1 MVFYAFN
8 TTFAIMSILEDLQWR
23 YATKRY
29 INQPVPETQIETLLE
44 TIRLTATSLG
54 LQPFEIY
61 DIRSTEIREQLKA
74 AAYNQPQLT
83 EASHVF
89 VFAVWTEVTE
99 VMVDAYLAFVAQ
111 TRNREISQLDGFRK
125 SILGFLGN
133 KSNEE
138 IIKWSSNQAYIA
150 LGKAMVAA
158 AQMRIDSTP
167 MEGFNRGLVDDILDL
182 RSKNLHASVILTVG
196 YRDTENDP
204 IVNAPKVR
212 KPIHQIHRII

>member
-1 MVFYAFN
+1 MN
-8 TTFAIMSILEDLQWR
+8 IIEDLNWR

-29 INQPVPETQIETLLE
+29 TNKPLSEEQVNTILE
-44 TIRLTATSLG
+44 TIRLSATSLG

-61 DIRSTEIREQLKA
+61 DVRSTEVRAKLRE

-99 VMVDAYLAFVAQ
+99 EMVDSYLNFIAT
-111 TRNREISQLDGFRK
+111 TREKDVSTLAGFRK
-125 SILGFLGN
+125 SIMGFVGSKN
-133 KSNEE
+133 TEE

-167 MEGFNRGLVDDILDL
+167 MEGFNRDVVDEILDL
-182 RSKNLHASVILTVG
+182 RSKNLHASVMLTVG
-196 YRDTENDP
+196 YRDAENDP
-204 IVNAPKVR
+204 LATAQKVR

>member
-1 MVFYAFN
+1 MN
-8 TTFAIMSILEDLQWR
+8 IIEDLNWR

-29 INQPVPETQIETLLE
+29 INQEVPQAQIDTLLE
-44 TIRLTATSLG
+44 SIRLTATSLG

-61 DIRSTEIREQLKA
+61 DIRSTDIREKMRE

-89 VFAVWTEVTE
+89 VFAVWTQVTE
-99 VMVDAYLAFVAQ
+99 EMVDQYLQFIAD
-111 TRNREISQLDGFRK
+111 TRNREISQLAGFKK
-125 SILGFLGN
+125 SIMGFLGD
-133 KSNEE
+133 KSTEE

-158 AQMRIDSTP
+158 AQMRVDSTP
-167 MEGFNRGLVDDILDL
+167 MEGFNRDAVDELLGLRD
-182 RSKNLHASVILTVG
+182 KNLHAAVMLTVG

-204 IVNAPKVR
+204 LAGAQKVR
-212 KPIHQIHRII
+212 KAIHQIHRVI

>member
-1 MVFYAFN
+1 MD
-8 TTFAIMSILEDLQWR
+8 IIEDLNWR

-29 INQPVPETQIETLLE
+29 INQEVPQAQIDTLLE
-44 TIRLTATSLG
+44 SIRLTATSLG

-61 DIRSTEIREQLKA
+61 DIRSTDIREKMRE

-89 VFAVWTEVTE
+89 VFAVWTQVTE
-99 VMVDAYLAFVAQ
+99 EMVDQYLQFIAD
-111 TRNREISQLDGFRK
+111 TRNREISQLAGFKK
-125 SILGFLGN
+125 SIMGFLGD
-133 KSNEE
+133 KSTEE

-158 AQMRIDSTP
+158 AQMRVDSTP
-167 MEGFNRGLVDDILDL
+167 MEGFNRDAVDELLGLRD
-182 RSKNLHASVILTVG
+182 KNLHAAVMLTVG

-204 IVNAPKVR
+204 LAGAQKVR
-212 KPIHQIHRII
+212 KAIHQIHRVI

>member
-1 MVFYAFN
+1 M
-8 TTFAIMSILEDLQWR
+8 
-23 YATKRY
+23 
-29 INQPVPETQIETLLE
+29 
-44 TIRLTATSLG
+44 
-54 LQPFEIY
+54 
-61 DIRSTEIREQLKA
+61 RE

-99 VMVDAYLAFVAQ
+99 AMVDSYLQFVAE

-125 SILGFLGN
+125 SILGFLGG
-133 KSNEE
+133 KSAEE

-150 LGKAMVAA
+150 LGKALVAA

-167 MEGFNRGLVDDILDL
+167 MEGFNREVVDDLLGL
-182 RSKNLHASVILTVG
+182 RDKKLHASVILTVG
-196 YRDTENDP
+196 YRDIENDP
-204 IVNAPKVR
+204 IANAQKVR

>member
-1 MVFYAFN
+1 MN
-8 TTFAIMSILEDLQWR
+8 IIEDLNWR

-29 INQPVPETQIETLLE
+29 INQEVPQAQIDTLLE
-44 TIRLTATSLG
+44 SIRFTATSLG

-61 DIRSTEIREQLKA
+61 DIRSTDIREKMRE

-89 VFAVWTEVTE
+89 VFAVWTHVTE
-99 VMVDAYLAFVAQ
+99 EMVDQYLQFIAD
-111 TRNREISQLDGFRK
+111 TRNREISQLAGFKK
-125 SILGFLGN
+125 SIMGFLGD
-133 KSNEE
+133 KSTEE

-158 AQMRIDSTP
+158 AQMRVDSTP
-167 MEGFNRGLVDDILDL
+167 MEGFNRDAVDELLGLRD
-182 RSKNLHASVILTVG
+182 KNLHAAVMLTVG

-204 IVNAPKVR
+204 LAGAQKVR
-212 KPIHQIHRII
+212 KAIHQIHRVI

>member
-1 MVFYAFN
+1 MN
-8 TTFAIMSILEDLQWR
+8 IIEDLNWR

-29 INQPVPETQIETLLE
+29 INQEVPQAQIDTLLE
-44 TIRLTATSLG
+44 SIRLTATSLG

-61 DIRSTEIREQLKA
+61 DIRSTNIREKMRE

-89 VFAVWTEVTE
+89 VFAVWTQVTE
-99 VMVDAYLAFVAQ
+99 EMVDQYLQFIAD
-111 TRNREISQLDGFRK
+111 TRNREISQLAGFKK
-125 SILGFLGN
+125 SIMGFLGD
-133 KSNEE
+133 KSTEE

-167 MEGFNRGLVDDILDL
+167 MEGFNRDAVDELLGLRD
-182 RSKNLHASVILTVG
+182 KNLHAAVMLTVG

-204 IVNAPKVR
+204 LAGAQKVR
-212 KPIHQIHRII
+212 KAIHQIHRVI